1 MSPLTISLLVLLFVA
16 LLLVVAVQAER
27 STPLALRLSRSPVTY
42 ALSLAVYCTS
52 WTYYGSVGRAATSGL
67 SFLAIYIG
75 PTITICLWWVLLR
88 RMVLIK
94 EKYRITSIAD
104 FISARFGKS
113 KLVAALVTAI
123 AIVGNMPYI
132 ALQLKAIKD
141 SFSLVIDAGAPAG
154 TWLIDQ
160 FGPVIVVVM
169 TLFTVVFGARKLDP
183 TERHRG
189 MIAVVALE
197 SLVKLLAFLVCGIYV
212 TYFLSNGFTD
222 LLGSQATGNSEIAR
236 VFSIGGDEGA
246 YVEWMTLLVLSM
258 AAIICLPR
266 QFHVAV
272 VENPSER
279 TILPA
284 MWLFPLYMVLIN
296 IFVIPIA
303 VYGIRS
309 GIPVTQADTYVLRIP
324 LQHGDTWIAALV
336 FIGGFSAA
344 TGMIMIAA
352 MTMSTMVVNHLLLPL
367 FSAVSFLAPMR
378 RQLLKWRWAGIT
390 AILSLGYW
398 FETKLG
404 DSYALVNMG
413 LISFAA
419 VVQFAPATLGALFWP
434 KGSRAGALAGLAG
447 GFSLWL
453 YTLLLPAFSRS
464 GWLDPSFLDNGPW
477 GFGLLRPEHLFG
489 MTSLSPLSHSV
500 FWSLFCNAGL
510 FVLVSIFCRRSQE
523 EERLAQEFHAVT
535 DREPV
540 PCVDAADEATIA
552 IGEKQAA
559 LLAVLGEYFPEVKCR
574 EMLGEIITAMDL
586 SRRKTISV
594 IEYAE
599 FIRQVEA
606 KLAGSVGSAMAHQAL
621 NSETI
626 FTAGERARL
635 AGAYADILLRLHI
648 SPRELNEKIDFYRE
662 REQLLT
668 NHSRELE
675 QRIDDKEREIAARV
689 VAEKAL
695 AAAEQ
700 KYRSIFDNALEGIFQ
715 ISPEGSLLIANPAL
729 ANILGYDS
737 AAKLVD
743 AAKDVR
749 TLFRGRRRLR
759 EMLFRQ
765 LQAGRRVENFQIRAV
780 HAGGRIIWLNINA
793 RPIFDEQGELLLIEG
808 IAEDISMRK
817 EAEDTLARY
826 HVELEAKVRART
838 AEVVEKQAFL
848 EQILEGILAAVIVVD
863 HNRSR
868 VMQCNRIA
876 EELLG
881 CGKEQM
887 LVDGDSPKHLEP
899 IFSDLDRK
907 TLNREMVLQR
917 VDGATIPILRN
928 ILPVVYKGG
937 PAYAV
942 ILFDISEHKALE
954 RQVSMAQK
962 LQSIGQLAAGVAHE
976 INTPIQYI
984 GSNLSFLSESFQQ
997 LMQMYLYHRDAVS
1010 AVKDGGD
1017 INELCRDFAQKTE
1030 ELDLEFLSQ
1039 EVPQALSESLAGVGQ
1054 VSAIVKA
1061 MKQFAQ
1067 PEEDN
1072 PTAVDINKA
1081 LEQTIV
1087 VSRNEWKYAADME
1100 MQFDPANPVITGYPG
1115 PLNQVFLDMIVNA
1128 ARAIA
1133 EKKGESGGKG
1143 RIVISTAGGERGVT
1157 VTIADNGG
1165 GIAQENLQ
1173 KIFDPFFTTRAV
1185 GKGIGQGLN
1194 IAHTVITDKHHGSIQ
1209 VESTMGVGTTFTI
1222 NLPLHSDGHDGEG
1235 DRP

>member
-1 MSPLTISLLVLLFVA
+1 
-16 LLLVVAVQAER
+16 
-27 STPLALRLSRSPVTY
+27 
-42 ALSLAVYCTS
+42 
-52 WTYYGSVGRAATSGL
+52 
-67 SFLAIYIG
+67 
-75 PTITICLWWVLLR
+75 
-88 RMVLIK
+88 
-94 EKYRITSIAD
+94 
-104 FISARFGKS
+104 
-113 KLVAALVTAI
+113 
-123 AIVGNMPYI
+123 
-132 ALQLKAIKD
+132 
-141 SFSLVIDAGAPAG
+141 
-154 TWLIDQ
+154 
-160 FGPVIVVVM
+160 
-169 TLFTVVFGARKLDP
+169 
-183 TERHRG
+183 
-189 MIAVVALE
+189 
-197 SLVKLLAFLVCGIYV
+197 
-212 TYFLSNGFTD
+212 
-222 LLGSQATGNSEIAR
+222 
-236 VFSIGGDEGA
+236 
-246 YVEWMTLLVLSM
+246 
-258 AAIICLPR
+258 
-266 QFHVAV
+266 
-272 VENPSER
+272 
-279 TILPA
+279 

-324 LQHGDTWIAALV
+324 LQHGDTWIAVLV
-336 FIGGFSAA
+336 FIGGLSAA

-378 RQLLKWRWAGIT
+378 RQLLRWRWAGIT
-390 AILSLGYW
+390 AVLSLGYW

-419 VVQFAPATLGALFWP
+419 AAQFAPAVVGALCWP

-477 GFGLLRPEHLFG
+477 GIGLLRPEHLFG

-500 FWSLFCNAGL
+500 FWSLLCNAGL
-510 FVLVSIFCRRSQE
+510 FVLVSILWQRSQE
-523 EERLAQEFHAVT
+523 EERLAQEFHATT

-540 PCVDAADEATIA
+540 PWADATDGATIVV
-552 IGEKQAA
+552 GEKQAA
-559 LLAVLGEYFPEVKCR
+559 LLTALGGYFPEAKCR
-574 EMLGEIITAMDL
+574 EMLGEIITAMGL
-586 SRRKTISV
+586 GQRKTISV

-599 FIRQVEA
+599 FIRKVEA

-621 NSETI
+621 TSETV
-626 FTAGERARL
+626 FTAEERARL

-668 NHSRELE
+668 DHSRELE
-675 QRIDDKEREIAARV
+675 QRIDDREREIAARV
-689 VAEKAL
+689 VAEKAM

-700 KYRSIFDNALEGIFQ
+700 KFRSIFDNALEGIFQ
-715 ISPEGSLLIANPAL
+715 VSPEGRLLIANPAL

-737 AAKLVD
+737 AADLINAVAD
-743 AAKDVR
+743 IR

-759 EMLFRQ
+759 EMLSRQ

-780 HAGGRIIWLNINA
+780 HASGRIIWLNINA
-793 RPIFDEQGELLLIEG
+793 RPIFDDQGKLLLIEG
-808 IAEDISMRK
+808 IAEDISTRK

-826 HVELEAKVRART
+826 HEELEAKVRART

-848 EQILEGILAAVIVVD
+848 EQIMEGILAAVIVVD
-863 HNRSR
+863 HQRSR

-881 CGKEQM
+881 CGREQM
-887 LVDGDSPKHLEP
+887 LADGCSPKHLEP

-917 VDGATIPILRN
+917 GNGTAIPVLRN
-928 ILPVVYKGG
+928 ILPVVYKGV

-984 GSNLSFLSESFQQ
+984 GSNLSFLSESFRQ
-997 LMQMYLYHRDAVS
+997 LVQMYLYHREAVS
-1010 AVKDGGD
+1010 AVKNGSD
-1017 INELCRDFAQKTE
+1017 INELCRDFAQKAE

-1039 EVPQALSESLAGVGQ
+1039 EVPQALSESLAGVEQ
-1054 VSAIVKA
+1054 ISVIVKA

-1072 PTAVDINKA
+1072 LTTVDINKA

-1100 MQFDPANPVITGYPG
+1100 MRFDPANPVITGYPG

-1128 ARAIA
+1128 SRAIA
-1133 EKKGESGGKG
+1133 EKRGEAGEKG

-1165 GIAQENLQ
+1165 GIARENLD

-1194 IAHTVITDKHHGSIQ
+1194 IAHAVITDKHHGTIN
-1209 VESTMGVGTTFTI
+1209 VESTVGVGTTFTVS
-1222 NLPLHSDGHDGEG
+1222 LPSHPEG
-1235 DRP
+1235 SGGAGGRPRLQ